1 MTSASDRSGADSV
14 LDMLGSLW
22 APATEAHRVR
32 AALNVRSL
40 AETAAAAERAGY
52 EVCAIDLPAT
62 VSGFATRIADKPHIV
77 VNRAE
82 SSARQQYTVVHELG
96 HHALRENPS
105 QHLNPGMDELR
116 ADLFA
121 TFWVIGVTDGAEQH
135 EVLRQN
141 RESSACLFVLGLM
154 TVGLLAAALV
164 VHLLSRPA
172 VPAASTL

>member
-1 MTSASDRSGADSV
+1 MTPAADRSSADSV
-14 LDMLGSLW
+14 WDMLGSIW
-22 APATEAHRVR
+22 APAAEAHRVR

-82 SSARQQYTVVHELG
+82 SPARQQYTLVHELG
-96 HHALRENPS
+96 HHALRENPA
-105 QHLNPGMDELR
+105 QPPNPGMEELR
-116 ADLFA
+116 AHLFA
-121 TFWVIGVTDGAEQH
+121 TFWVISVTDDAERH

-141 RESSACLFVLGLM
+141 RESSVCLFALALM
-154 TVGLLAAALV
+154 TVGLLAGALV
-164 VHLLSRPA
+164 VHLMSRPA
-172 VPAASTL
+172 IPAASAP